1 MPQLFQE
8 LSDLEVTHIIVPS
21 YKMGRLKKLVSKTFD
36 DTKYA
41 TLVSKMH
48 DYRLYRVQG
57 APKIIKICQPAIL
70 NPNEDQC
77 PLSDAQKEN
86 GS

>member
-21 YKMGRLKKLVSKTFD
+21 YKMEIEKTSFKDFFD

-48 DYRLYRVQG
+48 DYRLYRVRKQY
-57 APKIIKICQPAIL
+57 ACQPAIL

-86 GS
+86 DS